1 MINDIPTA
9 SEARRPRAVLM
20 VGDKQIK
27 WTAFEMQHNGIYEA
41 ATLRVT
47 MPVEFKDW
55 AFWSQQTEII
65 VDVYVGFLSGPD
77 ENLTTAD
84 LPLLMTARID
94 EFRLDPVTSTVTL
107 AGRDLTS
114 LFIDHKV
121 SANYQNLTSSQI
133 MSVLVE
139 KFPILNQNITKT
151 TTLVGNYYTG
161 DFTLMAAHTSMWK
174 LMTFL
179 AQQEGFQCLIL
190 GRDIYFGKFGSELSD
205 GPYGIVYQK
214 PSDERA
220 SPVINVERIVF
231 GHDLTISNEVTVTVS
246 SHHGM
251 HGASYH
257 ATAHNNRKSVTVQK
271 SAKLVGLPT
280 HYSYTF
286 PGLTEADCKKK
297 AYQFLASISL
307 HEYRVEATMPGDTV
321 TFPWTPLQVTG
332 TGTPFDTTYQIAR
345 ITRTFDTRGYL
356 QTVDA
361 RTVPPGTTIELT

>member
-77 ENLTTAD
+77 ENLTTDD

-139 KFPILNQNITKT
+139 KFPILNQPDEFRAFLNRDGFPVV
-151 TTLVGNYYTG
+151 VGCCVIRSTMHTVVAAHGHG
-161 DFTLMAAHTSMWK
+161 DFV
-174 LMTFL
+174 
-179 AQQEGFQCLIL
+179 
-190 GRDIYFGKFGSELSD
+190 RDGQ
-205 GPYGIVYQK
+205 IVSK
-214 PSDERA
+214 
-220 SPVINVERIVF
+220 
-231 GHDLTISNEVTVTVS
+231 HDALDVD
-246 SHHGM
+246 HRG
-251 HGASYH
+251 GA
-257 ATAHNNRKSVTVQK
+257 
-271 SAKLVGLPT
+271 LV
-280 HYSYTF
+280 
-286 PGLTEADCKKK
+286 
-297 AYQFLASISL
+297 
-307 HEYRVEATMPGDTV
+307 
-321 TFPWTPLQVTG
+321 
-332 TGTPFDTTYQIAR
+332 
-345 ITRTFDTRGYL
+345 
-356 QTVDA
+356 
-361 RTVPPGTTIELT
+361 